1 MALLPDWCSVLADA
15 EQMRAIDRVA
25 IEQLGVPSLELM
37 ERAGLGVARAVEQ
50 LARDGP
56 VCVLCGKGNNGGDGF
71 VAARVLREAGRT
83 VHVLCTAERSEYSG
97 DARANLERLPGE
109 PPALFRTE
117 LPAGT
122 CAIVDALLG
131 TGFAGEPH
139 GAVADAIA
147 AINAAGVPVV
157 SVDVP
162 SGVDASSGV
171 IGSRAVRAALTVTF
185 QLAKPGLWIAPGK
198 QHSGEVHVLDIGIP
212 REALSAS
219 EVAASRAVGLIE
231 RSLAR
236 ELPLRSALSTK
247 FSSGHVLV
255 VGGSPGLT
263 GAPQMTAHAAMRAGA
278 G

>member
-109 PPALFRTE
+109 PPEAFAGE
-117 LPAGT
+117 LPGD
-122 CAIVDALLG
+122 CSVIVDALLG
-131 TGFAGEPH
+131 TGFEGEPR
-139 GAVADAIA
+139 GVLAEAIG
-147 AINAAGVPVV
+147 AINGGGAQVV

-162 SGVDASSGV
+162 SGVDASTGV
-171 IGSRAVRAALTVTF
+171 VATAAVRASVTATF
-185 QLAKPGLWIAPGK
+185 QLAKPGLWIAPG
-198 QHSGEVHVLDIGIP
+198 
-212 REALSAS
+212 
-219 EVAASRAVGLIE
+219 
-231 RSLAR
+231 
-236 ELPLRSALSTK
+236 
-247 FSSGHVLV
+247 
-255 VGGSPGLT
+255 
-263 GAPQMTAHAAMRAGA
+263 
-278 G
+278 